1 MAWATSSI
9 GRAGPRMAG
18 DSGEAAFRELVEA
31 HRGELHGHCYR
42 MLGSLHDADDALQDT
57 LLRAWRGLPRF
68 RGRSSLRTWLYRIAT
83 NVCVDMI
90 NRRPKRVLPIDYGP
104 RTPGEAPP
112 AWIEPY
118 PDGELG
124 VADGAACPA
133 ARYERREALELAFVS
148 ALQHLPPRQRA
159 ALVLRDALGFSAK
172 ESAEALGT
180 TVPAVNGALR
190 RARAVIDE
198 RLPEHSQQATLRA
211 LGDRRLSELVGRFA
225 DSFERGDVDGVL
237 ALLAEDATFSM
248 PPHPEWCRGR
258 EEIAKS
264 WLMPEGPPPRL
275 RYLATRANGQPALA
289 TYVRDAA
296 HGGYRALA
304 LDVLELRGEMISA
317 VTAFRTPAIFARF
330 GLPGRIPDR

>member
-1 MAWATSSI
+1 
-9 GRAGPRMAG
+9 MAG
-18 DSGEAAFRELVEA
+18 DSGEAAFAELVEA

-68 RGRSSLRTWLYRIAT
+68 RGGSSLRTWLYRIAT

-90 NRRPKRVLPIDYGP
+90 NRRPKRVVPIDYGP
-104 RTPGEAPP
+104 AGATP

-118 PDGELG
+118 PDAELV
-124 VADGAACPA
+124 VADGAAGPE
-133 ARYERREALELAFVS
+133 ARYERRESLELAFVS
-148 ALQHLPPRQRA
+148 ALMHLPPRQRA

-190 RARAVIDE
+190 RARASIE
-198 RLPEHSQQATLRA
+198 ARLPEHSQQTTLRA
-211 LGDRRLSELVGRFA
+211 IGDRRLSELVGRFA

-237 ALLAEDATFSM
+237 AMLADDATFSM
-248 PPHPEWCRGR
+248 PPHTEWCQGR
-258 EEIAKS
+258 AAIAES

-275 RYLATRANGQPALA
+275 RYVPTSANGQPALA
-289 TYVRDAA
+289 TYVREGEAGA
-296 HGGYRALA
+296 YRPLA
-304 LDVLELRGEMISA
+304 LDVLTFRGEEIVA
-317 VTAFRTPAIFARF
+317 VTAFRTPAVFARF
-330 GLPGRIPDR
+330 GLPGAV

>member
-1 MAWATSSI
+1 
-9 GRAGPRMAG
+9 MAG
-18 DSGEAAFRELVEA
+18 DSGEEAFRALVEA

-68 RGRSSLRTWLYRIAT
+68 RGSSSLRTWLYRIAT

-90 NRRPKRVLPIDYGP
+90 NRRAKRVLPVDYA
-104 RTPGEAPP
+104 APP
-112 AWIEPY
+112 AEATAPWIEPY
-118 PDGELG
+118 PDAELG

-159 ALVLRDALGFSAK
+159 ALVLRDALGFTAK

-190 RARAVIDE
+190 RARAVIEE
-198 RLPEHSQQATLRA
+198 RLPEHSQQAALRA

-237 ALLAEDATFSM
+237 AMLAEGATFSM
-248 PPHPEWCRGR
+248 PPHPEWCQGR
-258 EEIAKS
+258 EAIAKS

-275 RYLATRANGQPALA
+275 RYVMTTANGQPALA
-289 TYVRDAA
+289 TYVLDRER
-296 HGGYRALA
+296 GGFVALA
-304 LDVLELRGEMISA
+304 LDVLALRGEEVMA

-330 GLPGRIPDR
+330 GLPGRLALS